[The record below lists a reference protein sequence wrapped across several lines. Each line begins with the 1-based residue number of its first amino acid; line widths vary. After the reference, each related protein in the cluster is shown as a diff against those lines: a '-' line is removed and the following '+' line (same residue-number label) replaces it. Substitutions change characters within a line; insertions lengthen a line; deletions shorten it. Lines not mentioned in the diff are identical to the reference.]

1 MACIWCKDLEMKLK
15 SLGFSLLES
24 NPGVFLHKSGKGII
38 AIDTHIDNG
47 TGICLSEEEE
57 LDLKTGI
64 QKFYKLKEKDMSKPF
79 KVLRILVTRNT
90 HDGTLKL
97 LQSEYIDTMLQRFE
111 LVDCNPVT
119 MLVHKG
125 SHLDKGEV
133 VPFENKK
140 LHQALTRSLTYVA
153 MST

>member
-64 QKFYKLKEKDMSKPF
+64 QKFYKLK
-79 KVLRILVTRNT
+79 
-90 HDGTLKL
+90 
-97 LQSEYIDTMLQRFE
+97 
-111 LVDCNPVT
+111 
-119 MLVHKG
+119 
-125 SHLDKGEV
+125 
-133 VPFENKK
+133 
-140 LHQALTRSLTYVA
+140 
-153 MST
+153 